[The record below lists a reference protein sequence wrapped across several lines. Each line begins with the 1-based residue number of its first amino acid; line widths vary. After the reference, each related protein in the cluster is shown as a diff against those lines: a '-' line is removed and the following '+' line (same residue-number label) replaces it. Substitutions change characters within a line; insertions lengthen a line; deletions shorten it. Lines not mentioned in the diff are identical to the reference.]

1 MNDITIEKEE
11 LRRLAGLF
19 NIEET
24 AAIIGI
30 EPRSLRYDLE
40 RGLVV
45 RPAVQIGT
53 KPRRYYR
60 TEDVKRI
67 RDALARKTN

>member
-40 RGLVV
+40 AGLVV

-53 KPRRYYR
+53 KLSAIIVPR
-60 TEDVKRI
+60 T
-67 RDALARKTN
+67 